1 MNTIILHT
9 DGQISHNGNIVESEA
24 LMFLP
29 FKIELEDGFTLRTY
43 FRMPEKY
50 PLLGKLSMFF
60 PDLMKQYLKSPVSGC
75 VADGIGHLELS
86 KTVEMIG
93 FPGEPRME
101 IYNSF
106 HGVFGK
112 EHFELKR
119 YKLEDLLDMPVKLGR
134 LKHIVFGDKVDIFE
148 FDTVF
153 TLFELIDAVA
163 WELSFQTGPMEC
175 QLRR

>member
-1 MNTIILHT
+1 
-9 DGQISHNGNIVESEA
+9 
-24 LMFLP
+24 
-29 FKIELEDGFTLRTY
+29 
-43 FRMPEKY
+43 
-50 PLLGKLSMFF
+50 
-60 PDLMKQYLKSPVSGC
+60 
-75 VADGIGHLELS
+75 
-86 KTVEMIG
+86 MIG

-112 EHFELKR
+112 EHFELKL
-119 YKLEDLLDMPVKLGR
+119 YKPEGLLDMPIKLGR